1 MEQKFLQD
9 DFAFAEADLDR
20 MSHELVPGNSF
31 LKDVFLRFKKNKGA
45 LIAMFLIL
53 IIIIL
58 ALFGPYVNEDK
69 YDTLDMARAS
79 MIPKV
84 PLIEKLGIMD
94 GKKELPAGF
103 DANGN
108 KKFRTVDVYEQ
119 KKIDRYFLFGTDVMG
134 RDLWTR
140 TWVGTRVSLYMAF
153 LAMLIDIIIG
163 MAYGL
168 ISGYFGGKVDLI
180 MQRIVEILN
189 GIPNLVIVT
198 LLVLIMKPGILSI
211 TIALVIKGWIGM
223 SQVVRAQV
231 LKLKEQEFILASITL
246 GTSKKNVIMK
256 EILPNIFGQVII
268 MSMFSIPNAIFTES
282 FLAFIGLGLQAP
294 MASLG
299 VLINDGFKSFLVHP
313 YMVTI
318 PTVVLAILMLSFNIM
333 ADGLRD
339 AFDPKMKEA

>member
-20 MSHELVPGNSF
+20 MSLELVPGNSF

-45 LIAMFLIL
+45 LIAMVLIV
-53 IIIIL
+53 IIILL
-58 ALFGPYVNEDK
+58 ALFGPYINEDR

-79 MIPKV
+79 MLPKV

-94 GKKELPAGF
+94 GKKELPASF

-246 GTSKKNVIMK
+246 GTSKKNVILK

>member
-45 LIAMFLIL
+45 LIAMFLIV

-84 PLIEKLGIMD
+84 PLFEKLGIMD

>member
-1 MEQKFLQD
+1 MEYKYLKD
-9 DFAFAEADLDR
+9 DFEFAKADVNA
-20 MSHELVPGNSF
+20 MNYEIIPGNSF
-31 LKDVFLRFKKNKGA
+31 LKDVFIRFKKNKGA
-45 LIAMFLIL
+45 VIAAIL
-53 IIIIL
+53 IFMIIL
-58 ALFGPYVNEDK
+58 LAIFGPYVNEDK

-79 MIPKV
+79 IVPKA
-84 PLIEKLGIMD
+84 PLIEKIGIMD
-94 GKKELPAGF
+94 GTEDRVTGYNDKGEKEYSKV
-103 DANGN
+103 N
-108 KKFRTVDVYEQ
+108 VYEE
-119 KKIDRYFLFGTDVMG
+119 KGVDRYFLFGTDVMG

-140 TWVGTRVSLYMAF
+140 TWVGTRISLYMAF
-153 LAMLIDIIIG
+153 LAMFIDIIIG
-163 MAYGL
+163 MAFGL
-168 ISGYFGGKVDLI
+168 ISGYLGGKTDLV
-180 MQRIVEILN
+180 MQRFVEILN

-198 LLVLIMKPGILSI
+198 LLVLIMKPGIMSI

-223 SQVVRAQV
+223 SRVVRAQV
-231 LKLKEQEFILASITL
+231 LKLKEQEFILASKTL
-246 GTSKKNVIMK
+246 GTSKKNIILK

-268 MSMFSIPNAIFTES
+268 MSMFSIPNAIFMES

>member
-20 MSHELVPGNSF
+20 MSLELVPGNSF

-45 LIAMFLIL
+45 LIAMVLIV
-53 IIIIL
+53 IIILL
-58 ALFGPYVNEDK
+58 ALFGPYINEDR

-79 MIPKV
+79 MLPKV

-246 GTSKKNVIMK
+246 GTSKKNVILK

>member
-1 MEQKFLQD
+1 
-9 DFAFAEADLDR
+9 
-20 MSHELVPGNSF
+20 
-31 LKDVFLRFKKNKGA
+31 
-45 LIAMFLIL
+45 
-53 IIIIL
+53 
-58 ALFGPYVNEDK
+58 
-69 YDTLDMARAS
+69 

-108 KKFRTVDVYEQ
+108 KKFRTVDVYGQ